1 MKGSDSGEEYSNTS
15 PNSKIK
21 DENEEGEE
29 IDNDDDDKSE
39 TSKTVKNRSSSSN
52 STIEESE
59 KKGAANSNG
68 SGVRPYVRSKNPRL
82 RWTPD
87 LHLCFAHAVERLG
100 GQERATPKLVL
111 QLMNVKG
118 LSIAHIKSHL
128 QMHRSKKID
137 DPNQGKGILFDGRD
151 HHIYNLSQLPMMQ
164 SFNQI
169 APSRLRY
176 GDAPWSSA
184 HPNQVSYGGGI
195 RGLLASNGAR
205 PGPPYSSTFERI
217 FGGTDRKKSPN
228 FDFHR
233 HNPFHLPG
241 QEHLQFPQSVGSWQT
256 LIKTSS
262 NEPTMTTLLTQHQPQ
277 SADKSN
283 IAAKRKVPDSDCEVD
298 LNLTLRTR
306 PKHDEDD
313 QLKKGLMED
322 HHEEVD
328 SSLSLSLFSSSSSS
342 KHARRRSGDLDLTL

>member
-1 MKGSDSGEEYSNTS
+1 MFN
-15 PNSKIK
+15 
-21 DENEEGEE
+21 
-29 IDNDDDDKSE
+29 
-39 TSKTVKNRSSSSN
+39 
-52 STIEESE
+52 
-59 KKGAANSNG
+59 
-68 SGVRPYVRSKNPRL
+68 
-82 RWTPD
+82 
-87 LHLCFAHAVERLG
+87 F
-100 GQERATPKLVL
+100 
-111 QLMNVKG
+111 
-118 LSIAHIKSHL
+118 
-128 QMHRSKKID
+128 
-137 DPNQGKGILFDGRD
+137 F
-151 HHIYNLSQLPMMQ
+151 
-164 SFNQI
+164 SFY
-169 APSRLRY
+169 ARY
-176 GDAPWSSA
+176 GDAPWISA

-277 SADKSN
+277 SADKTN
-283 IAAKRKVPDSDCEVD
+283 IAAKRKVSDSDCEVD

-342 KHARRRSGDLDLTL
+342 KHARRRSGDLDLTLWMKTNWSQVRFWGTFVLNPNKKKKEDKNLNKKKQEKIHKSLSCTRHMDLATPAAFVV